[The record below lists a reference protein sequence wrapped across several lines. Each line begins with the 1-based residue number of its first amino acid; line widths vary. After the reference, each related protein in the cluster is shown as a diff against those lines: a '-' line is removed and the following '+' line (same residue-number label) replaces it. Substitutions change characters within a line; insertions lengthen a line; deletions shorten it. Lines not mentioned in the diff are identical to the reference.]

1 MKGGISVY
9 EYDYEIV
16 NDSITSGFLVGF
28 FIILLALGIFGIVCS
43 WKIYA
48 KAGQPGWGALIPIYN
63 VYLLFKITWGN
74 GWYFLLTL
82 IPIAS
87 MIIAIL
93 TQVKLAKVFGKDGG
107 FAVGLI
113 FLGFIFLPIL
123 AFDKSEYVGLPQ
135 Q

>member
-1 MKGGISVY
+1 MY

-16 NDSITSGFLVGF
+16 SNSITGGLFAGYTIVV
-28 FIILLALGIFGIVCS
+28 LALGILGIVCS

-82 IPIAS
+82 IPIANV
-87 MIIAIL
+87 IIAIL

-113 FLGFIFLPIL
+113 FLSFIFLPIL
-123 AFDKSEYVGLPQ
+123 AFDKSEYVGVPQ

>member
-1 MKGGISVY
+1 MY

-16 NDSITSGFLVGF
+16 SNNITGGLFAGYTIVV
-28 FIILLALGIFGIVCS
+28 LALGILGLVCNL
-43 WKIYA
+43 KIYA

-82 IPIAS
+82 IPIANVV
-87 MIIAIL
+87 IAIL

-113 FLGFIFLPIL
+113 FLSFIFLPIL
-123 AFDKSEYVGLPQ
+123 AFDKSEYVGVPQ

>member
-1 MKGGISVY
+1 MY

-16 NDSITSGFLVGF
+16 SNNITGGLFAGYTIVV
-28 FIILLALGIFGIVCS
+28 LALGILGIVCN

-82 IPIAS
+82 IPIANVV
-87 MIIAIL
+87 IAIL

-113 FLGFIFLPIL
+113 FLSFIFLPIL
-123 AFDKSEYVGLPQ
+123 AFDKSEYVGVPQ

>member
-1 MKGGISVY
+1 MY

-16 NDSITSGFLVGF
+16 SNNITGGLFAGYTIVV
-28 FIILLALGIFGIVCS
+28 LALGILGIVCN

-82 IPIAS
+82 IPIANVV
-87 MIIAIL
+87 IAIL
-93 TQVKLAKVFGKDGG
+93 TQVKLAKVFGKYGG

-113 FLGFIFLPIL
+113 FLSFIFLPIL
-123 AFDKSEYVGLPQ
+123 AFDKSEYVGVPQ

>member
-1 MKGGISVY
+1 MY

-16 NDSITSGFLVGF
+16 SNNITGGLFAGYTIVV
-28 FIILLALGIFGIVCS
+28 LALGILGLVCN

-82 IPIAS
+82 IPIANVV
-87 MIIAIL
+87 IAIL

-113 FLGFIFLPIL
+113 FLSFIFLPIL
-123 AFDKSEYVGLPQ
+123 AFDKSEYVGVPQ

>member
-1 MKGGISVY
+1 MY

-16 NDSITSGFLVGF
+16 SNSITGGLFAGYTIVV
-28 FIILLALGIFGIVCS
+28 LALGILGIVCS

-82 IPIAS
+82 IPIANV
-87 MIIAIL
+87 IIAIL

-107 FAVGLI
+107 FAV
-113 FLGFIFLPIL
+113 
-123 AFDKSEYVGLPQ
+123 
-135 Q
+135 

>member
-1 MKGGISVY
+1 MY

-16 NDSITSGFLVGF
+16 SNNITGGLFAGYTIVV
-28 FIILLALGIFGIVCS
+28 LALGILGIVCN

-82 IPIAS
+82 IPIANVV
-87 MIIAIL
+87 IAIL

-113 FLGFIFLPIL
+113 FLSFIFLPIL
-123 AFDKSEYVGLPQ
+123 AFDKSEYVGIPQ

>member
-1 MKGGISVY
+1 MY

-16 NDSITSGFLVGF
+16 SNSITGGLFAGYTIVV
-28 FIILLALGIFGIVCS
+28 LALGILGIVCS

-82 IPIAS
+82 IPIANV
-87 MIIAIL
+87 IIAIL

-107 FAVGLI
+107 FAVWLI
-113 FLGFIFLPIL
+113 FLSFIFLPIL
-123 AFDKSEYVGLPQ
+123 AFDKSEYVGVPQ

>member
-1 MKGGISVY
+1 MY

-16 NDSITSGFLVGF
+16 SNNITGGLFAGYTIVV
-28 FIILLALGIFGIVCS
+28 LALGILGIVCN

-82 IPIAS
+82 IPIANVV
-87 MIIAIL
+87 IAIL
-93 TQVKLAKVFGKDGG
+93 TQVKLAKVFGKDSG

-113 FLGFIFLPIL
+113 FLSFIFLPIL
-123 AFDKSEYVGLPQ
+123 AFDKSEYVGVPQ

>member
-1 MKGGISVY
+1 MY

-28 FIILLALGIFGIVCS
+28 FIILLALGILGIVCS

-87 MIIAIL
+87 IIIAIL

>member
-1 MKGGISVY
+1 MY

-16 NDSITSGFLVGF
+16 SNNITGGLFAGYTIVV
-28 FIILLALGIFGIVCS
+28 LALGILGLVCN

-48 KAGQPGWGALIPIYN
+48 KAGQPGWGSLIPIYN

-82 IPIAS
+82 IPIANVV
-87 MIIAIL
+87 IAIL

-113 FLGFIFLPIL
+113 FLSFIFLPIL
-123 AFDKSEYVGLPQ
+123 AFDKSEYVGVPQ

>member
-1 MKGGISVY
+1 MY

-16 NDSITSGFLVGF
+16 SNNITGGLFAGYTIVV
-28 FIILLALGIFGIVCS
+28 LALGILGIVCN

-48 KAGQPGWGALIPIYN
+48 KAGQPGWGSLIPIYN

-82 IPIAS
+82 IPIANVV
-87 MIIAIL
+87 IAIL

-113 FLGFIFLPIL
+113 FLSFIFLPIL
-123 AFDKSEYVGLPQ
+123 AFDKSEYVGVPQ